1 MANRPMNANPFL
13 ASGRKKFNL
22 NLGSHG
28 QICDG
33 KQAHA
38 DIAKIDAKSV
48 HVGRP
53 REYSHRGVQQ
63 LALPATSVW
72 FGVAF
77 ENHPV
82 PSENKVTQ
90 GFLRAKVTEVQW
102 LPLGLGKLS

>member
-1 MANRPMNANPFL
+1 MANNSPNPNPFL
-13 ASGRKKFNL
+13 ASRWKKFNL

-28 QICDG
+28 QMRDG

-38 DIAKIDAKSV
+38 DIAEIDAKSV

-53 REYSHRGVQQ
+53 REDSHRGVQQ
-63 LALPATSVW
+63 LALPATPVW

-82 PSENKVTQ
+82 PQ
-90 GFLRAKVTEVQW
+90 
-102 LPLGLGKLS
+102 